1 MKKNNQ
7 EKEDKDKNISH
18 KSGNLTEGQERNRD
32 ACCESCTFEFRSI
45 PLLGRLLCGASEF
58 FFCFQVVSSFC
69 PVKRGNRAGSSR
81 NEFDHSRRGTET
93 SFFVSRLSQLREFR
107 TSSFSSFFLEK
118 WSLSNRAPFLINCQF
133 SHYTIEKWDR
143 SERSGKLIWVPL
155 RE

>member
-81 NEFDHSRRGTET
+81 NEFDYSRRGTQT
-93 SFFVSRLSQLREFR
+93 SFPLLDCRSCENFVLIIAHF
-107 TSSFSSFFLEK
+107 SFFLLLK
-118 WSLSNRAPFLINCQF
+118 KS
-133 SHYTIEKWDR
+133 
-143 SERSGKLIWVPL
+143 
-155 RE
+155 